1 MGLVFEPHCVFYANG
16 GSLQAGGSQ
25 RERDRE
31 KLKKKK
37 KEEEKDYEILFP
49 TGRARERRER
59 GRETEGERRRRR
71 TTPKERDRRKETK
84 ARMERLAGRT
94 TVMSTRRSKCGVER
108 SGLQPKGL
116 SRGVRTASRAFS
128 RSSVGAP
135 LITSSSKKRSAAYTR
150 EVSRSAILE
159 GPAEV
164 TEAEQD
170 VSAVKT
176 VALGEELNAPPA
188 GYSGLMGKAL
198 RKKGKLPTKREVLD
212 SIPKECFKRDTA
224 KSMSYAIFSTSL
236 TLALGIGAYALIPVK
251 LAFLPVWALYAAVTG
266 TVATGSWV
274 VAHECGHDAFSD
286 NKTLQDAVGY
296 VLHSLL
302 LVPYFSWQR
311 SHAVHHSRT
320 NHMEEGE
327 THVPFT
333 WDSVKGKTNYAMKKF
348 LGKPLWNVVNLFIHL
363 VIGWPAYLLS
373 GATGGSKYGV
383 TNHFWPVKPFSQ
395 ALFPTDFLKKRVWL
409 SDVGVGA
416 TVAALAF
423 WASKVGIWPVMA
435 VYVGPYIVTNFWL
448 VLYTWLQHTDVDVPH
463 FTDKDWNWVKGTFMT
478 IDRPYPPV
486 IDFLHHKIGTTH
498 VAHHVAHQIP
508 HYNARKATDA
518 LKENYPDLY
527 LYDPTPIT
535 KAMLRVGEKCVAV
548 KPFPTAED
556 GDQYLFVP

>member
-1 MGLVFEPHCVFYANG
+1 MGLVSSTLCF
-16 GSLQAGGSQ
+16 L
-25 RERDRE
+25 RERRISPSGRFRE
-31 KLKKKK
+31 RETKNKKRRKKKK
-37 KEEEKDYEILFP
+37 IFTRFCFQLD
-49 TGRARERRER
+49 AREREATSTNAAEGRVER
-59 GRETEGERRRRR
+59 KSRRGKRQ
-71 TTPKERDRRKETK
+71 KEREK

-108 SGLQPKGL
+108 SGLLPKGL
-116 SRGVRTASRAFS
+116 SRGVRTATRAFS

-135 LITSSSKKRSAAYTR
+135 LISSSSKKRSAPYTR

-164 TEAEQD
+164 TEVEED

-212 SIPKECFKRDTA
+212 SIPKECYKKDTA

-236 TLALGIGAYALIPVK
+236 MLALGIGAYALIPLK
-251 LAFLPVWALYAAVTG
+251 LAFLPVWALYAAVNG
-266 TVATGSWV
+266 TVATGAWV

-333 WDSVKGKTNYAMKKF
+333 WDSVKGKTNYAMKKY

-363 VIGWPAYLLS
+363 VIGWPAYLLT

-395 ALFPTDFLKKRVWL
+395 ALFPTNFLRKRVWL

-416 TVAALAF
+416 TLAALAF

-435 VYVGPYIVTNFWL
+435 VYFGPYVVTNFWL

-463 FTDKDWNWVKGTFMT
+463 FTDKDWTWVKGTFMT

-498 VAHHVAHQIP
+498 VAHHVSHQIP
-508 HYNARKATDA
+508 HYNARKATNA
-518 LKENYPDLY
+518 LKEKYPDLY
-527 LYDPTPIT
+527 LYDPTPII

>member
-1 MGLVFEPHCVFYANG
+1 MG
-16 GSLQAGGSQ
+16 
-25 RERDRE
+25 
-31 KLKKKK
+31 
-37 KEEEKDYEILFP
+37 
-49 TGRARERRER
+49 
-59 GRETEGERRRRR
+59 RRRRR
-71 TTPKERDRRKETK
+71 TPPKEEWRGSREEERDK

-108 SGLQPKGL
+108 SGLLPKGL
-116 SRGVRTASRAFS
+116 SRGVRTATRAFS

-135 LITSSSKKRSAAYTR
+135 LISSSSKKRSAPYTR

-164 TEAEQD
+164 TEVEED

-224 KSMSYAIFSTSL
+224 KYMSYAIFSTSL
-236 TLALGIGAYALIPVK
+236 TLALGVAAYAFIPLK

-266 TVATGSWV
+266 TVATGAWV

-286 NKTLQDAVGY
+286 NKTLQDTVGY
-296 VLHSLL
+296 VLHSAL

-327 THVPFT
+327 THVPFKS
-333 WDSVKGKTNYAMKKF
+333 DSAKGQANYALKEAIGEDAF
-348 LGKPLWNVVNLFIHL
+348 TIVNLFIHL
-363 VIGWPAYLLS
+363 AVGWPAYLFS

-383 TNHFWPVKPFSQ
+383 TNHFWPVKPFSDG
-395 ALFPTDFLKKRVWL
+395 LFPTDLLKKKVWL
-409 SDVGVGA
+409 SNIGVLA
-416 TVAALAF
+416 TIAGLAT
-423 WASKVGIWPVMA
+423 WAIKDGSILPVVA
-435 VYVGPYIVTNFWL
+435 VYVGPFLVTNFWL

-463 FTDKDWNWVKGTFMT
+463 FSGKERDWVKGTFMT

-498 VAHHVAHQIP
+498 VAHHISHQIP
-508 HYNARKATDA
+508 HYNAQRATEA
-518 LKENYPDLY
+518 IKEAFPDLY
-527 LYDPTPIT
+527 LYDPTPIV
-535 KAMLRVGEKCVAV
+535 KAMVRVGRECVA
-548 KPFPTAED
+548 AD
-556 GDQYLFVP
+556 RYGDKFLFVPKKSALKSN